1 MIRTLDHALDRLL
14 HDGDLRRRFAA
25 GEAVFSLDADDA
37 EALAGV
43 DMTQLEGMAAMLR
56 ERVWRASH
64 RGGTTLAETFS
75 EAVAAW
81 TRAHPDDR
89 DHARLVE
96 GFVASEAFEAHR
108 AVGRAG
114 LGPCVEEA
122 FASWCARENIGDAS
136 ARERALM
143 AAVARALTVC
153 PEPDFTVPQAF
164 RRVPGGWCAVLD
176 GDAPTLYAAVQG
188 RCMTGPVTPLVAR
201 LLHGEAPDGEG
212 APVADELRAMGLL

>member
-14 HDGDLRRRFAA
+14 HDSELRRRFAS
-25 GEAVFSLDADDA
+25 GEPLFSLDADDA

-43 DMTQLEGMAAMLR
+43 DVTQIDGMAAMLR
-56 ERVWRASH
+56 ERVWRAAH
-64 RGGTTLAETFS
+64 RGGTTLAETFP
-75 EAVAAW
+75 ETVAAW
-81 TRAHPDDR
+81 TRAHPDDV
-89 DHARLVE
+89 DHARLVDA
-96 GFVASEAFEAHR
+96 FVASEAFEAHR
-108 AVGRAG
+108 PVARGG

-122 FASWCARENIGDAS
+122 FFAWCAREDIGEAS
-136 ARERALM
+136 VRAREFMGAVTRAL
-143 AAVARALTVC
+143 AVC
-153 PEPDFTVPQAF
+153 PEADFTVSQAF

-201 LLHGEAPDGEG
+201 LLNGETPDGES